1 MQLVYTTASGWFH
14 CNGIGCNC
22 LWIIPLQWENTTA
35 SGDGS
40 TAMGYYVNATGAGEL
55 YNSGNVKG
63 LSFTS
68 TSDRRVKKNIQD
80 FSGALDKVL
89 QLNARTYYYNVEEYP
104 RFEAEKDK
112 PQIGF
117 IAQEVEQVLPE
128 MVLTD
133 GDQVG
138 LKGVRYGQLT
148 PVLVEAIKEQQ
159 EIIESQEQRIEKLE
173 RMVEQWLTQRRVI

>member
-1 MQLVYTTASGWFH
+1 M
-14 CNGIGCNC
+14 
-22 LWIIPLQWENTTA
+22 
-35 SGDGS
+35 
-40 TAMGYYVNATGAGEL
+40 
-55 YNSGNVKG
+55 
-63 LSFTS
+63 
-68 TSDRRVKKNIQD
+68 
-80 FSGALDKVL
+80 DKVL

-159 EIIESQEQRIEKLE
+159 EIIESQVKGSKSLSVWSRQLLNAKGE
-173 RMVEQWLTQRRVI
+173 